1 MRCVKQRYF
10 SAAANPSYVRIEM
23 IPDKVKVLS
32 STYSAWF
39 GKPVVLLIAFRQC
52 HVPLPCSIVS
62 ESVADVRIRIK
73 LGREMNVRK
82 DLILAVEE
90 MILAA
95 EEPTTP
101 SENRLN

>member
-10 SAAANPSYVRIEM
+10 SAADNRSCARIEM
-23 IPDKVKVLS
+23 IPDKIKVLS
-32 STYSAWF
+32 SAYSAWF
-39 GKPVVLLIAFRQC
+39 GKPVVLLITFRQC

-62 ESVADVRIRIK
+62 ESVADVRIRIR
-73 LGREMNVRK
+73 LGREMNGRK